1 MKTEEAFLKT
11 QLQAHLFQALKH
23 KTHVL
28 EVLLLCT
35 IKDTNIFEVDCNEL
49 V

>member
-11 QLQAHLFQALKH
+11 QLQALLFQALEH
-23 KTHVL
+23 KAHML

-35 IKDTNIFEVDCNEL
+35 IEDANIFEVDCNE
-49 V
+49 VA